1 MSTWTGW
8 VTFFK
13 TMNTIRQGKRK
24 YTPYAL
30 NTGLLANKANVVP
43 TTVYHQNIHCPEE
56 KLDEELNVLMCFPL
70 FSSLKYKI
78 NAKKSHVTFLYISIQ
93 DLVKQ
98 FFLNIWGKVFN
109 IYKRKRK
116 RKHYGFF
123 FHFYTMF
130 ITRYTS
136 VIFRVTFCINTFHT
150 LFIYVYSLSW
160 GLL

>member
-1 MSTWTGW
+1 M
-8 VTFFK
+8 TFFK

-70 FSSLKYKI
+70 FSGLKYKI

-116 RKHYGFF
+116 KENIMDF
-123 FHFYTMF
+123 
-130 ITRYTS
+130 S
-136 VIFRVTFCINTFHT
+136 SIFTQCSLQGIHHVVFWVTFCINTFHT
-150 LFIYVYSLSW
+150 LFIYVYSLS
-160 GLL
+160 

>member
-24 YTPYAL
+24 YNPYAL

-70 FSSLKYKI
+70 FSGLKYKI
-78 NAKKSHVTFLYISIQ
+78 NAKKKVTSPFCTSRSRTSSNSFSWTFGGRSSISTKEKEKKKTWIFLPFLHNVHYKVYI
-93 DLVKQ
+93 
-98 FFLNIWGKVFN
+98 
-109 IYKRKRK
+109 
-116 RKHYGFF
+116 
-123 FHFYTMF
+123 
-130 ITRYTS
+130 TS
-136 VIFRVTFCINTFHT
+136 YFGS
-150 LFIYVYSLSW
+150 LFA
-160 GLL
+160 